1 MRYIRKLGPLL
12 RAQVVRDIGLGV
24 IMGFIILTA
33 LSAQIIWEAM

>member
-1 MRYIRKLGPLL
+1 MRYIKKLTPLL
-12 RAQVVRDIGLGV
+12 RAQFVRDVGLGV